1 MVALRCGALTARLLP
16 CYVSRHRSGRPIRA
30 GRLRERG
37 DVIDQ
42 PPAGLRGALH
52 QLGPVVTAALMFTIS
67 DVFAKL
73 ALEGG
78 SDVLSVLG
86 VPRVLGL
93 GLLVVGMRDA
103 GTAQHAR

>member
-1 MVALRCGALTARLLP
+1 M
-16 CYVSRHRSGRPIRA
+16 
-30 GRLRERG
+30 
-37 DVIDQ
+37 IDQ

-78 SDVLSVLG
+78 ADVLSVLAF
-86 VPRVLGL
+86 RSVLGI
-93 GLLVVGMRDA
+93 GLVFV
-103 GTAQHAR
+103 